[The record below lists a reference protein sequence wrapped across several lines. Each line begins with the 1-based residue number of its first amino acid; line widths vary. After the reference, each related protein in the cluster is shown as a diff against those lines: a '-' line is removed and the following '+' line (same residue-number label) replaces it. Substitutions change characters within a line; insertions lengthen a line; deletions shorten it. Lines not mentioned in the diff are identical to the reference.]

1 MASLVVP
8 AHAESASC
16 AGVLPSLPA
25 ALPRTLSSQ
34 HLSGV
39 TRTTGHN
46 PLLLS
51 PAASPASI
59 PLPPTPH
66 SAVPTAVTTA
76 SKHATAVAT
85 PLPPTP
91 ISTLSAPA
99 RAPAPATPAAAAAP
113 IRLTVGDV
121 VLTASRVRPGV
132 VDYARVESLAAGDR
146 GAVLWR
152 RRTLYLRVHGGNVH
166 FCPGPTSA
174 HWEPIDRIVRVVA
187 SPGASPAPSGMPIV
201 AASPFR
207 ASTPIARRRA
217 AMGSSSSS
225 SSSTNSPSTATTPT
239 SARAHPY
246 ARPAPVTSKASSSAS
261 PTKPAAALAIS
272 VPSSTVPTPSPT
284 PSPHRSAPAA
294 MTIPSSPRVM
304 PVVKPR
310 QRRGSA
316 PIPPPLTLALAVPAT
331 PPPAAVPSIHDMV
344 PTTPPP
350 LELPASAFDPHVH
363 VARPWCLR
371 RVDEERPTVEDA
383 MLLLGLAM
391 SGER

>member
-25 ALPRTLSSQ
+25 ALPRTR
-34 HLSGV
+34 HLHGE
-39 TRTTGHN
+39 H

-76 SKHATAVAT
+76 SKHAAAAAT

-99 RAPAPATPAAAAAP
+99 RAPAPATPAATAAAP

-166 FCPGPTSA
+166 FYPGPTSA

-187 SPGASPAPSGMPIV
+187 SPGAAPAPSGMPIV

-217 AMGSSSSS
+217 AMGPTNSSA
-225 SSSTNSPSTATTPT
+225 NSPSTATTPTPT

-246 ARPAPVTSKASSSAS
+246 ARAAPATSKTSSSAPS
-261 PTKPAAALAIS
+261 TKPAPLAIS

-316 PIPPPLTLALAVPAT
+316 PVPPPLTLSLAIPAT
-331 PPPAAVPSIHDMV
+331 PPPPPAVPSIHDMV
-344 PTTPPP
+344 PRTPPP

-371 RVDEERPTVEDA
+371 HVDEEGPTVEDA

-391 SGER
+391 SGGR

>member
-1 MASLVVP
+1 M
-8 AHAESASC
+8 
-16 AGVLPSLPA
+16 
-25 ALPRTLSSQ
+25 
-34 HLSGV
+34 
-39 TRTTGHN
+39 RTTSDN

-66 SAVPTAVTTA
+66 SAIPTAVTTA
-76 SKHATAVAT
+76 PKHAAAAT

-166 FCPGPTSA
+166 FYPGPTSA

-187 SPGASPAPSGMPIV
+187 SPGAAPAPSGMPIV

-217 AMGSSSSS
+217 AMGSASSSS
-225 SSSTNSPSTATTPT
+225 SSSNSPSTAMTPT

-246 ARPAPVTSKASSSAS
+246 ARAAPATTKASSSAS
-261 PTKPAAALAIS
+261 SSLVIS
-272 VPSSTVPTPSPT
+272 VPSSTAPTPSPT

-310 QRRGSA
+310 RRRGSA
-316 PIPPPLTLALAVPAT
+316 PIPPPLTLALAIPAT
-331 PPPAAVPSIHDMV
+331 PPPPPAVPSIHEMV

-350 LELPASAFDPHVH
+350 LELPASAFDPCVH

-371 RVDEERPTVEDA
+371 RVDEEGPTVEDA

-391 SGER
+391 SGRR